1 MKNKGFT
8 LVELMGVIIL
18 IGVISVIIVPVV
30 KDVIKEAKQ
39 KGYENQVNTIV
50 ESAKNW
56 AASNIDLLPETDS
69 ILVKIETL
77 KKEGFLENKKLIN
90 PVSDEE
96 MNACVMITY
105 NEDYNQYEYEYNEKC
120 FAPNPIIEY
129 TDNCME
135 DSNAECSAGTLLNV
149 PVNNQEKYN
158 FYVLDDTGIEL
169 TLIMEQNLGS
179 TVAWNVTNDNA
190 QGPLTALAE
199 LEKLTSG
206 WTNIQTKEYI
216 YVDDGDM
223 NRYNIAEPFIM
234 RARMLT
240 RTEVLK
246 IQEENNN
253 IMPTFLYQ
261 NLDSDDTTALPLG
274 YWLSTADRNFTTCAV
289 HMHYDGKLYGY
300 TDRDYINVSGKHGL
314 RPVIEISKSTVI
326 Y

>member
-18 IGVISVIIVPVV
+18 LGVISVIIVPVV

-90 PVSDEE
+90 PVSDVE

-158 FYVLDDTGIEL
+158 FYVIKDTGTEL
-169 TLIMEQNLGS
+169 TLLMSENLGD
-179 TVAWNVTNDNA
+179 NVEWYSGDGANDK
-190 QGPLTALAE
+190 GPLTSVAE
-199 LEKLTSG
+199 LKLRTNDWINIPEKLYTYS
-206 WTNIQTKEYI
+206 
-216 YVDDGDM
+216 DDGGS
-223 NRYNIAEPFIM
+223 NRYASFSETM
-234 RARMLT
+234 RARMIT
-240 RTEVLK
+240 YTEVNNMK
-246 IQEENNN
+246 AENNDT
-253 IMPTFLYQ
+253 MPSWMYV
-261 NLDSDDTTALPLG
+261 NLINTGSDTDSVGRVKNG
-274 YWLSTADRNFTTCAV
+274 YWTSSASVSNVTRAFDV
-289 HMHYDGKLYGY
+289 KYDG
-300 TDRDYINVSGKHGL
+300 NVGNTSMHDANNGL
-314 RPVIEISKSTVI
+314 RPIIEIPKSTTI